1 MASFGAPMD
10 EWQDQAL
17 EAAMGERADGKW
29 AAKFVGVSAPRQNGK
44 SQLIVAR
51 ALAGVLLFGE
61 KMIIISAHEV
71 DTARQIWKRMID
83 VIEANPSLEARVTGR
98 MDAINREFIS
108 FGKGAERQE
117 IRLKARRKSGA
128 RGFSAD
134 CLLLDEAQILEKPQ
148 WGAIVPTMSARDN
161 PQLWLLGTPPTED
174 DDPFAFERTR
184 EAAVGGKTRHCWL
197 EWSAD
202 PDDDFDDPLTW
213 AKANPSPRVSV
224 EAIEDDRAALDGE
237 QFGLERLGIWR
248 ADGSDGAIAPDLWNT
263 SQIELPDS
271 LDDRVA
277 FGAYTNLSRTHSA
290 IGAATYLDDDGT
302 ILVEVVPAAEGAEY
316 TDLPG
321 TSWLPP
327 RIRELDE
334 RWSPVALVVDGYS
347 AAASLLPAMEELGL
361 EMTVTQAK
369 DMARACGM
377 VFDALTEGRLKHL
390 GQDGLTKA
398 ALAAKWRELS
408 DSRAW
413 DRKDKSSDITELV
426 AITLAV
432 YGLITCGG
440 EPKEVE
446 VWGFYE

>member
-1 MASFGAPMD
+1 MASLGAPMD
-10 EWQDQAL
+10 EWQDESL
-17 EAAMGERADGKW
+17 EAALGEQANGKW
-29 AAKFVGVSAPRQNGK
+29 SSKFVGISAPRQNGK

-51 ALAGVLLFGE
+51 ALAGLLLFDE

-83 VIEANPSLEARVTGR
+83 IIEANPTLEARITGR
-98 MDAINREFIS
+98 MDAINREFLS
-108 FGKGAERQE
+108 FGKGADRQE

-134 CLLLDEAQILEKPQ
+134 CLLLDEAQILGKPQ

-161 PQLWLLGTPPTED
+161 PQLWLFGTPPTAD
-174 DDPFAFERTR
+174 DDPFAFDKTR
-184 EAAVGGKTRHCWL
+184 ESAMGGKIRHCWL
-197 EWSAD
+197 EWAAD
-202 PDDDFDDPLTW
+202 PDDDFDDPVTW
-213 AKANPSPRVSV
+213 AKANPSPRVPV
-224 EAIEDDRAALDGE
+224 EAIEDDRAALDDE
-237 QFGLERLGIWR
+237 QFALERLGIWKPK
-248 ADGSDGAIAPDLWNT
+248 GSTGAISADLWGNG
-263 SQIELPDS
+263 IDPPDA
-271 LDDRVA
+271 LDERIA

-290 IGAATYLDDDGT
+290 IGAATYFDDGK
-302 ILVEVVPAAEGAEY
+302 ILVEVVPAAEGVEY

-327 RIRELDE
+327 RIRDLDE
-334 RWSPVALVVDGYS
+334 KWSPVALVVDGYS

-361 EMTVTQAK
+361 EITVTQAK

-377 VFDALTEGRLKHL
+377 VHDALMEGRLKHI

-398 ALAAKWRELS
+398 ALSAKWRELS

-413 DRKDKSSDITELV
+413 DRKDKLSDITELV

-432 YGLITCGG
+432 YGLIVHGG
-440 EPKEVE
+440 EQKKVE